1 MKAQMQILVKTILDD
16 EEHKLELTLIAGEI
30 GLNRL
35 IKHRRVQKPGIALA
49 GYPEAVRPNR
59 VLVFGKTEIGYL
71 ETLTPAEKESSLGG
85 VLSVNIACVFVT
97 TNLTIPQELLS
108 AAENNKVALFP
119 TPLASST
126 FINRIN
132 SFLDKHLSP
141 EISLHGVLMD
151 VFGVGVILT
160 GSSGI
165 GKSECG
171 LDLVLRGHRLVAD
184 DMIIISQQSHQ
195 LVAYGSPLTKHH
207 MEVRGLGII
216 NVKDLFGAASICNM
230 KQISLMVDLV
240 EWDPNADYDRTG
252 LADEYIQ
259 LLDTE
264 LPKITLPIRPGR
276 SVASIVEVAARNYIL
291 KSQGHNSAK
300 KFQSRVENQLRDI

>member
-1 MKAQMQILVKTILDD
+1 
-16 EEHKLELTLIAGEI
+16 
-30 GLNRL
+30 
-35 IKHRRVQKPGIALA
+35 
-49 GYPEAVRPNR
+49 
-59 VLVFGKTEIGYL
+59 
-71 ETLTPAEKESSLGG
+71 
-85 VLSVNIACVFVT
+85 
-97 TNLTIPQELLS
+97 
-108 AAENNKVALFP
+108 
-119 TPLASST
+119 
-126 FINRIN
+126 
-132 SFLDKHLSP
+132 
-141 EISLHGVLMD
+141 MD